1 MNAALTIF
9 VDECC
14 TPSGRANQ
22 SSYANQS
29 SLDECSVDLTP
40 IFPYNKTN
48 KMVSD
53 VTGDESGSNHG
64 GASDHTAGRLGKEQR
79 A

>member
-1 MNAALTIF
+1 M
-9 VDECC
+9 
-14 TPSGRANQ
+14 
-22 SSYANQS
+22 
-29 SLDECSVDLTP
+29 DECSVDLTP